1 MRGHLRNL
9 EIYMARLVEE
19 TGQGRAQSTNDIRN
33 EIKILTRTIAAIAEE
48 QPRGWIE
55 SIKRIWR
62 GLPKG
67 GAGAAAIWMSG
78 QAMWMRCPPC

>member
-1 MRGHLRNL
+1 MTRLAESQADRTETEAMRGHLRNL

-48 QPRGWIE
+48 QPR
-55 SIKRIWR
+55 
-62 GLPKG
+62 
-67 GAGAAAIWMSG
+67 
-78 QAMWMRCPPC
+78 